1 MATAPLLD
9 DVVTALP
16 CASLATLLVNS
27 IGEEVFVVEFDTISD
42 IVARS
47 PFEIGTALRPHS
59 TQVMAPALL
68 LLHVIDLFAV
78 SATGPAV
85 TVAEG
90 KSNVE

>member
-1 MATAPLLD
+1 M
-9 DVVTALP
+9 
-16 CASLATLLVNS
+16 
-27 IGEEVFVVEFDTISD
+27 VELDTISD

-47 PFEIGTALRPHS
+47 PFEIGVASRPQS
-59 TQVMAPALL
+59 RQVMAPAL

-85 TVAEG
+85 TVAEE